1 MTITIRQSEDE
12 AKDEA
17 FLAQLLEFLK
27 SNRGKDEVHLRIVD
41 AEQVTHLKLTK
52 SYVDCSPDMRKRL
65 AQMVGAENLKVENL
79 EMART
84 EMGPAGR
91 RNRILVVSAR
101 PGLADITRQAVG
113 ETADVEYAS
122 SQDEARS
129 ALVRSRPEV
138 IILGQLEPAGSVEKF
153 CRELKQGWIS
163 RHSSLIVV
171 EPSATEDGHH
181 IISDENLEVGI
192 GEYNFLTGSAAP
204 LIPSEFLLPRLREK
218 ILERLNS
225 RKNGFRDSVIDPAQ
239 FCLVW
244 EQIPGIGAFE
254 TRQETV
260 LENARKAAAA
270 ARSVR
275 SASPTTPEGTRPSRP
290 KSYARKFA
298 RSGSSRWCTSPSG
311 TAAAT
316 SARAFCTSWPRW
328 ISITCLILTGDYP
341 SHIGFRGTS
350 RPVFDLDAVNGLK
363 LVAEMN
369 AGMEHEIMR
378 KKTRL
383 APTDFFAGA
392 AFSPFKQEEAE
403 VMGQFYK
410 LKKKIAAGAHFI
422 LTQVGYDV
430 RKWHE
435 LQLWLKEQQLD
446 TPVLATIYV
455 LTPGTA
461 VAMHA
466 NRVPGC
472 VVTDDLLKKVTEESQ
487 QADKGRQARMDRAAR
502 MFAIAKGL
510 GFAGAVIS
518 GQGVPYETV
527 EYIVQKGESLAPNWP
542 DLVREFDFPQ
552 KNGFY
557 YFEKEA
563 KTGLNAENPAPR
575 RQKPAAPP
583 IYYLSRAVH
592 ASLFEPGSPL
602 FHPMT
607 GAAKW
612 IDKRSDPEQVLRF
625 AGVLDESH
633 TIWLPELRGLRPVRR
648 GLFVSGISVSQESAK
663 RAVRGELRRLVRGI
677 PGGKEVHLGQGLPQ
691 AEGAEAQRY
700 HPGESGPAQRLG
712 ALADLFLAEL
722 FLGRDH
728 ISRRLGASAGPPEGK
743 QDETD

>member
-1 MTITIRQSEDE
+1 
-12 AKDEA
+12 
-17 FLAQLLEFLK
+17 
-27 SNRGKDEVHLRIVD
+27 
-41 AEQVTHLKLTK
+41 
-52 SYVDCSPDMRKRL
+52 
-65 AQMVGAENLKVENL
+65 
-79 EMART
+79 
-84 EMGPAGR
+84 
-91 RNRILVVSAR
+91 
-101 PGLADITRQAVG
+101 
-113 ETADVEYAS
+113 
-122 SQDEARS
+122 
-129 ALVRSRPEV
+129 
-138 IILGQLEPAGSVEKF
+138 
-153 CRELKQGWIS
+153 
-163 RHSSLIVV
+163 
-171 EPSATEDGHH
+171 
-181 IISDENLEVGI
+181 
-192 GEYNFLTGSAAP
+192 
-204 LIPSEFLLPRLREK
+204 
-218 ILERLNS
+218 
-225 RKNGFRDSVIDPAQ
+225 
-239 FCLVW
+239 
-244 EQIPGIGAFE
+244 
-254 TRQETV
+254 
-260 LENARKAAAA
+260 
-270 ARSVR
+270 
-275 SASPTTPEGTRPSRP
+275 
-290 KSYARKFA
+290 
-298 RSGSSRWCTSPSG
+298 
-311 TAAAT
+311 
-316 SARAFCTSWPRW
+316 
-328 ISITCLILTGDYP
+328 
-341 SHIGFRGTS
+341 
-350 RPVFDLDAVNGLK
+350 
-363 LVAEMN
+363 
-369 AGMEHEIMR
+369 MEHEIMR
-378 KKTRL
+378 KTTRL

-435 LQLWLKEQQLD
+435 LRLWLKEQQLD

-472 VVTDDLLKKVTEESQ
+472 VVTDDLLKKVTEERQ

-518 GQGVPYETV
+518 AQGVPYETV

-612 IDKRSDPEQVLRF
+612 IDKRSILNKSF
-625 AGVLDESH
+625 ASLEFWTKAILYGCQNCGDCA
-633 TIWLPELRGLRPVRR
+633 
-648 GLFVSGISVSQESAK
+648 LFDVAYLCPVSQCPKNQRNGPCGGSFEGWCE
-663 RAVRGELRRLVRGI
+663 VYPGE
-677 PGGKEVHLGQGLPQ
+677 KMHLGQGLPQ
-691 AEGAEAQRY
+691 AEGAEARRY

-712 ALADLFLAEL
+712 TLADLFLAEL
-722 FLGRDH
+722 FLRQGPHFAEIGCECR
-728 ISRRLGASAGPPEGK
+728 SARGK
-743 QDETD
+743 AR

>member
-1 MTITIRQSEDE
+1 
-12 AKDEA
+12 
-17 FLAQLLEFLK
+17 
-27 SNRGKDEVHLRIVD
+27 
-41 AEQVTHLKLTK
+41 
-52 SYVDCSPDMRKRL
+52 
-65 AQMVGAENLKVENL
+65 
-79 EMART
+79 MART
-84 EMGPAGR
+84 EMGPAGSK
-91 RNRILVVSAR
+91 NRILVVSAR

-113 ETADVEYAS
+113 GTAEVEYAS
-122 SQDEARS
+122 GQDEARS
-129 ALVRSRPEV
+129 ALVRSRPDV

-204 LIPSEFLLPRLREK
+204 LIPGEFLLPRLREK

-225 RKNGFRDSVIDPAQ
+225 RKNGFKDSVLDPAQ

-260 LENARKAAAA
+260 LENARKAA
-270 ARSVR
+270 RGGKVCSV
-275 SASPTTPEGTRPSRP
+275 
-290 KSYARKFA
+290 
-298 RSGSSRWCTSPSG
+298 
-311 TAAAT
+311 
-316 SARAFCTSWPRW
+316 
-328 ISITCLILTGDYP
+328 SITDNPGGNPAIATDILCSEIRKIGIEPLVHIAFRDRSRNQCESLLYQLAALDINNVLILTGDYP

-363 LVAEMN
+363 LVSEMN

-378 KKTRL
+378 KMTRL

-410 LKKKIAAGAHFI
+410 LKKKIAAGAQFI

-430 RKWHE
+430 RKWQE

-455 LTPGTA
+455 LTAGTA

-472 VVTDDLLKKVTEESQ
+472 VVTDDMLKKVMEESQ
-487 QADKGRQARMDRAAR
+487 QADKGRQARMDRAAK

-552 KNGFY
+552 QNGFY
-557 YFEKEA
+557 YFEKES
-563 KTGLNAENPAPR
+563 KSGLNAETPAPR

-583 IYYLSRAVH
+583 IYYLSRAIH

-612 IDKRSDPEQVLRF
+612 IDKHPVLNKSF
-625 AGVLDESH
+625 ASLEFWTKAILYGCQNCGDCA
-633 TIWLPELRGLRPVRR
+633 
-648 GLFVSGISVSQESAK
+648 LFDVAYLCPVSQCPKNQRNGPCGGSFEGWCEVYPGEK
-663 RAVRGELRRLVRGI
+663 KCIWVRAYRRLKAQKREGTI
-677 PGGKEVHLGQGLPQ
+677 PENLVPPNDWGLWQ
-691 AEGAEAQRY
+691 TSSWLNY
-700 HPGESGPAQRLG
+700 
-712 ALADLFLAEL
+712 FC
-722 FLGRDH
+722 GRDH
-728 ISRRLGASAGPPEGK
+728 ISRRLGAKAGPPEGK
-743 QDETD
+743 QNETD